1 EIGIAVDLS
10 WGKLGPYRNMGREL
24 PALPA
29 MRASEPSWLGRLL
42 GAGPKLEG
50 PALPSIFEVFNTALD
65 IVEQR
70 VARSRLAGEPA
81 DVLITPLLP
90 DFGTMEY
97 HRAKE
102 AIAEGRVAVERM
114 MPLIEQVIR

>member
-1 EIGIAVDLS
+1 VRRPGE
-10 WGKLGPYRNMGREL
+10 
-24 PALPA
+24 
-29 MRASEPSWLGRLL
+29 EPSI
-42 GAGPKLEG
+42 
-50 PALPSIFEVFNTALD
+50 PSIFEVFNTALD

-90 DFGTMEY
+90 DFGPMEY

-102 AIAEGRVAVERM
+102 AIAEGRAAVERM
-114 MPLIEQVIR
+114 LPLIERVILL

>member
-1 EIGIAVDLS
+1 
-10 WGKLGPYRNMGREL
+10 MGRDL
-24 PALPA
+24 PAPPE
-29 MRASEPSWLGRLL
+29 EPSWIGRLTNGWL
-42 GAGPKLEG
+42 GGVPKKGAE
-50 PALPSIFEVFNTALD
+50 ARIPSIFEVFNTALD

-90 DFGTMEY
+90 NFGTMEY

-102 AIAEGRVAVERM
+102 AIAEGHTAVQRM
-114 MPLIEQVIR
+114 MPLIEQVIL